1 MIKGKICTLSLYLQL
16 LFISLQQESFIGD
29 MNVFPSYYGRGKYE
43 PIVRS
48 PIKQAYL
55 VHEAGINA
63 SRTIGSFFPYISSVF
78 QPLR

>member
-1 MIKGKICTLSLYLQL
+1 M
-16 LFISLQQESFIGD
+16 IGD

-55 VHEAGINA
+55 AHETGINA
-63 SRTIGSFFPYISSVF
+63 SRTIGSFSTYSRHANSLAVY
-78 QPLR
+78 LADLGC